1 MTLREVID
9 EVCLEWWG
17 HHEPGLAVVKSGTS
31 GLSAAMEHAV
41 SLWMVEQDCCL
52 DQIIALVKADMHPC
66 FRKRVPHLLG
76 GKEVDEPGWNLQ
88 LSPEAGHLIDYDGA
102 TLEDVLQEACAEYL
116 SKEATT

>member
-1 MTLREVID
+1 MARREVM
-9 EVCLEWWG
+9 EGGVKEWWG
-17 HHEPGLAVVKSGTS
+17 ETQGHAIVKSGTH
-31 GLSAAMEHAV
+31 GLAAKLEHAV
-41 SLWMVEQDCCL
+41 SLWMVEQDCRL
-52 DQIIALVKADMHPC
+52 EQIIALVKADMHPC

>member
-1 MTLREVID
+1 MTLREVI
-9 EVCLEWWG
+9 EGVVKEWWG
-17 HHEPGLAVVKSGTS
+17 APQGHAIVKSGTH
-31 GLSAAMEHAV
+31 GLAAKLEHAV

-76 GKEVDEPGWNLQ
+76 GKELDDPGWNLQ